1 MIEQYRTKRMRK
13 SGVTTSWYNLQING
27 EILLK
32 LKEVAE
38 KRKTDVN
45 DLIIQAILKEI
56 HEK

>member
-1 MIEQYRTKRMRK
+1 MIEQYRTKRIRK
-13 SGVTTSWYNLQING
+13 SGVTTTWYQLQING

-32 LKEVAE
+32 AKEVAD

-56 HEK
+56 DEK

>member
-1 MIEQYRTKRMRK
+1 MIEQYRTKRIRK
-13 SGVTTSWYNLQING
+13 SGVTTTWYQLQING

-32 LKEVAE
+32 AKDVAE

-56 HEK
+56 DEK

>member
-1 MIEQYRTKRMRK
+1 MRK
-13 SGVTTSWYNLQING
+13 SGVTTSWYNIQING

-56 HEK
+56 DEK

>member
-1 MIEQYRTKRMRK
+1 MIEQYRTKRIRK
-13 SGVTTSWYNLQING
+13 SGVTTTWYQLQING

-32 LKEVAE
+32 AKDVAE

-56 HEK
+56 DGK

>member
-1 MIEQYRTKRMRK
+1 MIEQYRTKRIRK
-13 SGVTTSWYNLQING
+13 SGVTTTWYQLQING

-32 LKEVAE
+32 AKEVAE

-56 HEK
+56 DEK